1 MNRDIETQD
10 YILKQA
16 SESNVKFIRLW
27 FTDINGGLKGFA
39 INVED
44 LNLLTAEKVY
54 SSINENL
61 DLID

>member
-44 LNLLTAEKVY
+44 LLEFT
-54 SSINENL
+54 I
-61 DLID
+61 